1 MERVIA
7 YIDGFNLYF
16 GINDRGW
23 RRYLWLDLNALA
35 LRLLK
40 PNQTLIATKYFTARV
55 RADKNKIRRQS
66 AFLQAIET
74 TGGVDIH
81 YGRYQEKVKRCH
93 QCLSTWVEYEE
104 KMTDV
109 RMACELVRDAYQDNF
124 DTCLIISADAD
135 LQPPI
140 EIVKQDFPGK
150 RVVIGFPPRRD
161 SYHLRNIVDEYFRIG
176 RGRLS
181 KCQLPDR
188 VRKPDGY
195 ELARPPEWN

>member
-1 MERVIA
+1 MERLIV

-35 LRLLK
+35 LDLLK
-40 PNQTLIATKYFTARV
+40 PNQTLQATKYFTARI
-55 RADKNKIRRQS
+55 RGDKDKIRRQS
-66 AFLQAIET
+66 TFLQALEA

-81 YGRYQEKVKRCH
+81 YGRYQEKVKQCH
-93 QCLSTWVEYEE
+93 NCRSTWTEYEE

-109 RMACELVRDAYQDNF
+109 RLACHLVRDAHKDAF
-124 DTCLIISADAD
+124 DTCLIVSADAD

-150 RVVIGFPPRRD
+150 RVVVGFPPRRD
-161 SYHLRNIVDEYFRIG
+161 SYHLRTIADEHFRIG
-176 RGRLS
+176 RGRLA
-181 KCQLPDR
+181 KCQLPDK
-188 VRKPDGY
+188 VRKADGY
-195 ELARPPEWN
+195 ELARPREWS